1 MQEGRE
7 GEHGCLCLKTKRR
20 QGLGQIHKDALL
32 PRPTKEPGM
41 SASLS
46 VSLGTWWAPDQGVG
60 LLRPRVPRP
69 AEQLH

>member
-7 GEHGCLCLKTKRR
+7 GEHGCLCLKTKRK

-46 VSLGTWWAPDQGVG
+46 VSLGTRWAPDQGVG
-60 LLRPRVPRP
+60 LVRP
-69 AEQLH
+69 ACPARPQLH